1 MAEHDN
7 IPLEGDL
14 MALHPRL
21 GALAAL
27 ALVLIATPSMA
38 QVPPSESE
46 IASYTGLFA
55 AAQKG
60 ESAAIRK
67 LAKPE
72 TVNARDSHNRTPYLV
87 AAHAKNIAAMEAL
100 VKAGADPLAKDAR
113 NYDAITI
120 AAVADAPDVMSAAIK
135 LGGNPKEITSP
146 YLGTALIAA
155 AHLGHDE
162 VVRRLIAAGAPLD
175 HVNNLGWTALIEAV
189 ILGDGGPRHVAC
201 ARALVEA
208 GARRDLG
215 DREGRTP
222 LDHARQRGFTQM
234 IAVLEGQ
241 KAQ

>member
-1 MAEHDN
+1 
-7 IPLEGDL
+7 

-60 ESAAIRK
+60 EAAAIRK

-72 TVNARDSHNRTPYLV
+72 TVNARDAHNRTPYLV
-87 AAHAKNIAAMEAL
+87 ATHAKNIKAMEAL
-100 VKAGADPLAKDAR
+100 VAAGADPLAKDAR

-135 LGGNPKEITSP
+135 LGGNRRRSP
-146 YLGTALIAA
+146 
-155 AHLGHDE
+155 
-162 VVRRLIAAGAPLD
+162 AP
-175 HVNNLGWTALIEAV
+175 IS
-189 ILGDGGPRHVAC
+189 
-201 ARALVEA
+201 
-208 GARRDLG
+208 ARRSLPPRISAMTRWCAG
-215 DREGRTP
+215 
-222 LDHARQRGFTQM
+222 
-234 IAVLEGQ
+234 
-241 KAQ
+241 